1 MDVSIQYEQ
10 QIYTKQ
16 FWIGI
21 IVSIVTNFIQSFA
34 MAFQRKSHLLNDSI
48 YPIEERKHYLK
59 RPLWVISF
67 CAFLTANIIGS
78 IFTIGYL
85 PIVILAPIGALS
97 LVFNAFAAKL
107 ILGDPFNLKKVL
119 GTCLIVLGTL
129 LLGLFGV
136 VSEPDHDI
144 DDLIR
149 LYKKPGFIAYF
160 SCLEFVIVTSALLTH
175 YCEYLYD
182 QIESAALP
190 PTTVGKWVGRWIEK
204 NEFKKYIGISYGV
217 LAGNISSQSMLF
229 AKSGIELIIL
239 TIVSDKNQ
247 LQHSLTWILLIMM
260 VGTAVL
266 QLHYLNKGLQLCDTV
281 IMLPI
286 SCCVFNVSCLFNGLV
301 YYDQWDRF
309 TWYQLVLVMVGVSL
323 TIGGVLLISWKQ
335 QLNTLTEEEV
345 TTIHDEL
352 LPRTDVRPNEETKL
366 LQSNNTRYT

>member
-1 MDVSIQYEQ
+1 MHHIIHTFFFKIGYTLSFFFIFISLFLSFLLSFFSLFSSFITKMDVSIQYEQ

-97 LVFNAFAAKL
+97 LVFNALAAKL

-204 NEFKKYIGISYGV
+204 DEFKKYIGI
-217 LAGNISSQSMLF
+217 
-229 AKSGIELIIL
+229 
-239 TIVSDKNQ
+239 
-247 LQHSLTWILLIMM
+247 
-260 VGTAVL
+260 
-266 QLHYLNKGLQLCDTV
+266 
-281 IMLPI
+281 
-286 SCCVFNVSCLFNGLV
+286 
-301 YYDQWDRF
+301 R
-309 TWYQLVLVMVGVSL
+309 
-323 TIGGVLLISWKQ
+323 
-335 QLNTLTEEEV
+335 
-345 TTIHDEL
+345 
-352 LPRTDVRPNEETKL
+352 
-366 LQSNNTRYT
+366 